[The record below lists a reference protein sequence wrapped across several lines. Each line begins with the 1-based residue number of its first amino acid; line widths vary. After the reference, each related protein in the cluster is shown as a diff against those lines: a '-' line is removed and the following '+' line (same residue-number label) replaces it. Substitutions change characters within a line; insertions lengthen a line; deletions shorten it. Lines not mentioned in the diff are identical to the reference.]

1 MDPIFADD
9 RWTAYGL
16 FKEAAAAV
24 DAAIARDVEGIGPAE
39 LHEEVGSVL
48 LQLVRTPDE
57 RLRMIDLARAMS
69 LRPSKV
75 TRLID
80 RCERVGFVQ
89 RVPCES
95 DRRSMWAALTPS
107 GREVITEAAPALLA
121 ALERHYF
128 AVLSERDQQEMAK
141 LGRRLRDAAQTTSD
155 C

>member
-1 MDPIFADD
+1 M
-9 RWTAYGL
+9 AYGL
-16 FKEAAAAV
+16 FREAAAAV
-24 DAAIARDVEGIGPAE
+24 DAAIALDVEAAGPKE
-39 LHEEVGSVL
+39 LSDEVGSVL

-69 LRPSKV
+69 LHPSKV

-95 DRRSMWAALTPS
+95 DRRSMWAVLTPS
-107 GREVITEAAPALLA
+107 GREAITAAAPALLA
-121 ALERHYF
+121 ALDRHYF
-128 AVLSERDQQEMAK
+128 AVLSERDQQQMAT
-141 LGRRLRDAAQTTSD
+141 LGRRLRDAAQAAHD